1 EVKGL
6 KAFPKEERPPV
17 WETFLGFR
25 LMVALGGLFILLS
38 ALAFFLS
45 RKEALERQPLLLKA
59 LILALPLPYLAG
71 ELGWIVAEVGRQP
84 WIVYGVLKT
93 SEAVSRGV
101 STFQAAVSLAGFT
114 LLYSILWGI
123 NIYLLAKYARK
134 GPEV

>member
-1 EVKGL
+1 
-6 KAFPKEERPPV
+6 
-17 WETFLGFR
+17 
-25 LMVALGGLFILLS
+25 
-38 ALAFFLS
+38 
-45 RKEALERQPLLLKA
+45 
-59 LILALPLPYLAG
+59 
-71 ELGWIVAEVGRQP
+71 VGRQP